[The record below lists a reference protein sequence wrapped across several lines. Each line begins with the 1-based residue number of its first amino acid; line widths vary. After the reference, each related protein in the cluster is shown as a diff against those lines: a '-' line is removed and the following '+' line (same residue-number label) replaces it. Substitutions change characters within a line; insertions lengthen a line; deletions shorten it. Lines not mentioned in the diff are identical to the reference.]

1 MRAAAFIPAG
11 IIAAGIYLA
20 LAATLTIPTSW
31 IALGILAIAVVAAIG
46 VMVSERPTA
55 RPAGSASYPIPE

>member
-55 RPAGSASYPIPE
+55 RPAATASYPIPE

>member
-20 LAATLTIPTSW
+20 VAATLTLPTSW
-31 IALGILAIAVVAAIG
+31 IAIGSLAIAVAAALG

-55 RPAGSASYPIPE
+55 RPTGSASYPIAE